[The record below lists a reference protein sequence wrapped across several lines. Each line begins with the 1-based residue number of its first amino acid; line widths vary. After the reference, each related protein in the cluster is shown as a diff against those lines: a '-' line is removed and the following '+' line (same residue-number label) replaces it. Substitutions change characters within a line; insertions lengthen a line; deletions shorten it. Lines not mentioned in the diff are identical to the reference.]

1 MEPEKKPLRDPK
13 LFETNHKHQNIL
25 LEGEGDNLTIPS
37 YKCPICGE
45 SSIALAQLN
54 RHIDDL
60 HNLGSESYSD
70 NSTADAKRNTDSER
84 ARNRSGAVKATPPK
98 RILRL
103 SLDED
108 NSRFSLSESS
118 VTASTEPPKLTHALS
133 HPSMKTSKACAEQSC
148 KNLINV
154 RDGVVHCRNCGKLFC
169 DAHPKHRARLSNN
182 SKGLSIKTSRPVYD
196 SVHGTWANVCHGCYM
211 AKPGVL
217 SGTKI
222 KINDLTTEF
231 AAKRDVDIEK
241 RLRERNSISARF
253 LRLTD
258 LHSKSYLRHKKQ
270 RKIPFL
276 GSFFD
281 KEQILEA
288 EKQIVGV
295 ENWQPDEEVSHCKL
309 CFAKFG
315 LLTRKHHCRLC
326 GSVVDDG
333 SFTENTPAR
342 LCSAQVPLSLLME
355 KLPQLNYS
363 PIVKSNWDI
372 LISAGGVEASHSRD
386 FSVRVCKTCKDSLLH
401 SKHDSRVDLP
411 ENIDVLSAYDEILA
425 VKATIISS
433 LARYQNLIQ
442 ENKEAYNNQ
451 VNRLRS
457 RLRKAVKDLE
467 IMVNAFLNRF
477 FAIDAQSKRLTPTHS
492 AKLVTNI
499 YKASSVFLQDSIL
512 QFKRLNEEFQKVEH
526 QKLAGQLGASTR
538 AESCTQHSSPLSATM
553 SLNISS
559 RLTKKQIRELREQLM
574 VTNEQKF
581 IIESLIEDVKR
592 QRKFDELTTLEG
604 NRKELACRIAE
615 LTDELG
621 EYGF

>member
-84 ARNRSGAVKATPPK
+84 ARNRSGA
-98 RILRL
+98 
-103 SLDED
+103 
-108 NSRFSLSESS
+108 
-118 VTASTEPPKLTHALS
+118 
-133 HPSMKTSKACAEQSC
+133 
-148 KNLINV
+148 
-154 RDGVVHCRNCGKLFC
+154 
-169 DAHPKHRARLSNN
+169 
-182 SKGLSIKTSRPVYD
+182 
-196 SVHGTWANVCHGCYM
+196 
-211 AKPGVL
+211 
-217 SGTKI
+217 
-222 KINDLTTEF
+222 
-231 AAKRDVDIEK
+231 
-241 RLRERNSISARF
+241 
-253 LRLTD
+253 
-258 LHSKSYLRHKKQ
+258 
-270 RKIPFL
+270 
-276 GSFFD
+276 
-281 KEQILEA
+281 ILEA